1 MDGRAPRGPRRAVWV
16 TRQSARGTWAPARLR
31 WVLAA
36 QGARQFA
43 ECALGW
49 GAAWSSRLAW
59 GRRGGGRPRQRFLG
73 HSYDFGHTQ
82 VFWTHPSWPVGGTG
96 FDAPKSFGHTQ
107 VGQLAGL
114 GVGHS

>member
-1 MDGRAPRGPRRAVWV
+1 VDGRAVRGPRRAVWV

-82 VFWTHPSWPVGGTG
+82 V
-96 FDAPKSFGHTQ
+96 
-107 VGQLAGL
+107 GQLAGL
-114 GVGHS
+114 GLTHPNLLDTPKLASWRDWV